1 MSLNRGGRRRRST
14 NENLELRAR
23 TLQFIKGWE
32 GIISLS
38 VLAVVVV
45 LAQGIL
51 KLPMPFGIG
60 EKPPVADA
68 WGYVMVPRGANPKVV
83 FVGDVS
89 NGAKID
95 ASGAKQGVEI
105 ALKELGKI
113 QETTVELEVVED
125 ACKAGDAAT
134 KARELADDPRV
145 IGIVTQACGASV
157 ESARAVYE
165 DKKLPY
171 LALAE
176 TKPEITPQGTMATF
190 RMRANERVQGRN
202 AALFMRQDVPTQRA
216 LLLHDGAPSAQAIA
230 EAFRTQYR
238 GMRGEVRDLRQVSLT
253 ENFDALYQDIKT
265 LDPDLIYYMGGGR
278 TAAETLKALLER
290 GYSGRFLVT
299 DSAYADASYNT
310 IGSVLEGT
318 YATALQPARGD
329 RFAFWKEAYEKD
341 NGPVGLLSPE
351 GYDAAAIL
359 LQAAARVAKVES
371 DGTTKLG
378 RQAMV
383 GNIRSVPYTG
393 ITGVMGFD
401 GNGDRSALTAT
412 MMKFENGQFK
422 EAAAPVPT
430 PVPAPAA
437 SPIASAPER
446 AGP

>member
-1 MSLNRGGRRRRST
+1 
-14 NENLELRAR
+14 
-23 TLQFIKGWE
+23 
-32 GIISLS
+32 
-38 VLAVVVV
+38 
-45 LAQGIL
+45 
-51 KLPMPFGIG
+51 
-60 EKPPVADA
+60 
-68 WGYVMVPRGANPKVV
+68 
-83 FVGDVS
+83 
-89 NGAKID
+89 
-95 ASGAKQGVEI
+95 
-105 ALKELGKI
+105 
-113 QETTVELEVVED
+113 
-125 ACKAGDAAT
+125 
-134 KARELADDPRV
+134 
-145 IGIVTQACGASV
+145 
-157 ESARAVYE
+157 
-165 DKKLPY
+165 
-171 LALAE
+171 
-176 TKPEITPQGTMATF
+176 ATF

-216 LLLHDGAPSAQAIA
+216 LLLHDGAPSAQAIV

-278 TAAETLKALLER
+278 TGAETLKAMVER

-329 RFAFWKEAYEKD
+329 RFTSWKEAYEKD

-383 GNIRSVPYTG
+383 GNIRSAPYTG

-412 MMKFENGQFK
+412 VMKFENGQFK
-422 EAAAPVPT
+422 QAAAPAPT

-437 SPIASAPER
+437 TPSTSTP
-446 AGP
+446 